1 MSVTADLYRFCSWE
15 APAGP
20 RRLESSLEPTMT
32 APRPD
37 AFSRG
42 FASDNFAGV
51 HPQVLERLLDCNR
64 GHAMAYGDDPLTA
77 QAKAAFSALFG
88 REVSTHF
95 VFNGTAANNLSL
107 MAFAKPYGAVVCS
120 DIAHLVNDEST
131 APERFLGMRLQP
143 VASRDG
149 KIVPEALAAVLG
161 RGHGVHGALPVALT
175 ITQPTELGT
184 VYTLEELRMLVRMAK
199 AQGLGVH
206 VDGARIGCAAA
217 ALGVD
222 LREMLVVSDVDALSF
237 GGTKQGMLCGEAVV
251 YLKPG
256 LAADFPYW
264 QKHGMQLASKMRF
277 ISAQFL
283 GLLAND
289 LWVENGRRANAMA
302 QRLSESVRGLPNV
315 EIVHPVQANAVFAR
329 IPAHLVE
336 PLQKETFFWPWD
348 ERAGLVRWMC
358 AFDTQPEDIDRFV
371 DVLKRTLA
379 KG

>member
-1 MSVTADLYRFCSWE
+1 MSAVPNADVL
-15 APAGP
+15 P
-20 RRLESSLEPTMT
+20 
-32 APRPD
+32 
-37 AFSRG
+37 RG

-51 HPQVLERLLDCNR
+51 HPQVLERLVACNR

-88 REVSTHF
+88 QVVFPHF

-120 DIAHLVNDEST
+120 DMAHLINDEST

-149 KIVPEALAAVLG
+149 KILPDALDEVLG
-161 RGHGVHGALPVALT
+161 RGHGVHGAHPVALT
-175 ITQPTELGT
+175 LTQPTELGT
-184 VYTLEELRMLVRMAK
+184 VYTLEELRGLVGIARAH
-199 AQGLGVH
+199 GLGVH
-206 VDGARIGCAAA
+206 VDGARIGCAVAS
-217 ALGVD
+217 LGLD
-222 LREMLVVSDVDALSF
+222 LREMLLASDVDVLSF

-256 LAADFPYW
+256 LDRDFPYW
-264 QKHGMQLASKMRF
+264 QKHSMQLASKMRF

-283 GLLAND
+283 GLLESN
-289 LWVENGRRANAMA
+289 LWVENGRKANAMA
-302 QRLSESVRGLPNV
+302 QRLFEAVRGLPDV

-336 PLQKETFFWPWD
+336 PLQQETFFWPWD
-348 ERAGLVRWMC
+348 ERKGLVRWMC

-371 DVLKRTLA
+371 GILKRALA
-379 KG
+379 TT